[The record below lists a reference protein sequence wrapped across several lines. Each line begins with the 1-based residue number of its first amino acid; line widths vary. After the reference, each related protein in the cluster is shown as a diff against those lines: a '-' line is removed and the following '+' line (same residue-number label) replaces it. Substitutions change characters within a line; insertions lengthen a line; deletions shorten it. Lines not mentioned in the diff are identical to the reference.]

1 MRKTELKNL
10 RESNEFLNLLLNNIN
25 SAILIADD
33 KLQIHHFNNSFLN
46 LFDNAAEGFTKRG
59 FGEAA
64 GCVHA
69 VVENKPCGETSHC
82 AHCLLRKSLI
92 QTLVEDAPVDRQ
104 HLERTFFFSG
114 KPVQKHLE
122 FSTRRISFRGRNM
135 FLIIIYDITDI
146 EQKKIELQ
154 NKQKLI
160 EKDLEA
166 AAAIQQSLL
175 PEGTP
180 RIEGIE
186 ASWQFEP
193 CEQIGGDIF
202 NLVEF
207 DENQVGIY
215 MLDVCGHGVPAAFM
229 AVAASQFLRG
239 GRGLLGKKTGALS
252 TENILQKL
260 NRAFPFERFD
270 SYFSIICLKINIKE
284 GSFSYSCAGHP
295 PLILLRADGATEIL
309 ESHGPAI
316 GSGSGFSFGHGEK
329 QLSKNDKLL
338 LYTDGIYECR
348 NSSGEFF
355 GKERFYQAIESR
367 RHLSIRALVDEVFAA
382 VKVFRQGAKPDDDMS
397 LLGVAYTG
405 SKAEHHYSI

>member
-1 MRKTELKNL
+1 MVKTELKDL
-10 RESNEFLNLLLNNIN
+10 RESNEFLNLLLDNIN

-33 KLQIHHFNNSFLN
+33 NLQIHHFNNSFLN
-46 LFDNAAEGFTKRG
+46 LFDNAADRFLARG
-59 FGEAA
+59 FGEAT

-69 VVENKPCGETSHC
+69 VIENKPCGETSHC

-92 QTLVEDAPVDRQ
+92 QTLVENAPVDRR
-104 HLERTFFFSG
+104 HLERTFYLSG

-122 FSTRRISFRGRNM
+122 FSTRRISFRGRDM

-160 EKDLEA
+160 EQDLKA

-180 RIEGIE
+180 HIEGIE
-186 ASWQFEP
+186 AAWQFEP

-202 NLVEF
+202 NMVEF
-207 DENQVGIY
+207 DEDQVGIY

-252 TENILQKL
+252 TEDLLQKL

-270 SYFSIICLKINIKE
+270 SYFSIICLKLNVKE

-295 PLILLRADGATEIL
+295 PLILLRSDGATEIL
-309 ESHGPAI
+309 ENHGPAI
-316 GSGSGFSFGHGEK
+316 GSGRGVLFGHGEK
-329 QLSKNDKLL
+329 ELHKNDKLM

-348 NSSGEFF
+348 NMAGEFF
-355 GKERFYQAIESR
+355 GKDRFYEVIER
-367 RHLSIRALVDEVFAA
+367 HRHLSIKELVDEVFTT
-382 VKVFRQGAKPDDDMS
+382 VKVFRQGAKPDDDIS
-397 LLGVAYTG
+397 LLGIEYIG
-405 SKAEHHYSI
+405 IKLEQYSI